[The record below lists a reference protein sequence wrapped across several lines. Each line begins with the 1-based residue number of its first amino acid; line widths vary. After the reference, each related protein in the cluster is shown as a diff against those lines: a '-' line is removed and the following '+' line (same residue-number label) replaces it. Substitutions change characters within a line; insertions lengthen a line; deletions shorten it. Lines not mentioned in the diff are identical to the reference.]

1 MDEGEAYARLQCR
14 GGQLFRAFHQYKN
27 YVGSY
32 PTGSSTE
39 IAKALLE
46 GNNPKKIIILAVKK
60 AELNA
65 KGEIVDPWGT
75 PLKIYFANNEV
86 LIRWAARTSSSTTAN
101 PASSTIITVR
111 TRRNFRRFPM
121 KDAST
126 LPQTFRSRDRSGAR
140 TISGPMLLAAH
151 WARQAEGAVRIRI
164 TVVNKNLPPRPF
176 PLESRYR
183 TE

>member
-1 MDEGEAYARLQCR
+1 MNESSGTARRIVLIIFILLAGIGAVWAWTAAKSWTR
-14 GGQLFRAFHQYKN
+14 ERPVRAFNAEVDNLFEAFHQYKN

-32 PTGSSTE
+32 PTGNSAE

-86 LIRWAARTSSSTTAN
+86 LIRSAGPNKQFDDSKSGL
-101 PASSTIITVR
+101 I
-111 TRRNFRRFPM
+111 
-121 KDAST
+121 DDYY
-126 LPQTFRSRDRSGAR
+126 RSD
-140 TISGPMLLAAH
+140 
-151 WARQAEGAVRIRI
+151 
-164 TVVNKNLPPRPF
+164 
-176 PLESRYR
+176 
-183 TE
+183 